1 MNYKIYKNQI
11 YLVVFLLIILC
22 FLSTKLKNKK
32 ENFDHNKG
40 CMETNNM
47 YHPHKCKFGHLGYYK
62 YGNEKYP
69 IISKNSKNYLINH
82 TNEIEVNDDVLSK
95 SYYFRTPL
103 YYYWNITYLFLGDYI
118 FRGYIYNRF
127 YDYIFYIYGK
137 KENSNY
143 YRYILLRQINGVLY
157 YYTVLPIRT
166 RLINQDVVYF
176 NKGPSVYGPFI
187 FYKL

>member
-1 MNYKIYKNQI
+1 
-11 YLVVFLLIILC
+11 
-22 FLSTKLKNKK
+22 
-32 ENFDHNKG
+32 
-40 CMETNNM
+40 METNNM

-118 FRGYIYNRF
+118 FRGYIYNKF

-157 YYTVLPIRT
+157 YYTVLPIRKK
-166 RLINQDVVYF
+166 LLNQDVVYF